1 MEISIDY
8 GSDDGDYSA
17 FTFLEKGEIKNHICL
32 RNSELRLLMNVLK
45 SAPDT
50 VTGEQQTL
58 SGSTRADAHSA
69 KIGRLLE
76 RSCEMYGKGAIIHEH
91 LVSDILKCARQ
102 LQIA

>member
-1 MEISIDY
+1 MRKGYKCIGKLKRDCGFFESGESGMENYEGECTALS
-8 GSDDGDYSA
+8 GCPQLRKLASKPNGDTA
-17 FTFLEKGEIKNHICL
+17 
-32 RNSELRLLMNVLK
+32 
-45 SAPDT
+45 
-50 VTGEQQTL
+50 QQTL